1 MKVDIIIPAYNCH
14 ETINRAL
21 ASCAM
26 QKLDEGDE
34 FTVTIVD
41 DASEKGY
48 ENIAQYW
55 NAVMDVQLVN
65 KTENAGCG
73 QARQTGID
81 YTDGDYFM
89 FLDADDTLASP
100 VAVKMLLREM
110 KKGDYDVVMG
120 DFIEETAQ
128 GTFVMHKENWIWCHA
143 KMYKR
148 RTIDRF
154 LLRFNLTRGNEDV
167 GFHCVLKNLTD
178 NTSYIPQVIY
188 MWENCNTSL
197 VRGDSSGYKCG
208 YGWRDFVENMAWAAE
223 ELQSRRVN
231 KALIRDHVVYALCRI
246 YWQYEEAKAV
256 LPAENDANWAKIKEY
271 YKRAVLPLVSDGG
284 IDYPFIA
291 STMLKLKREGG
302 TEHIIPKMTFNQYL
316 TKLGFFKDLAKAEA
330 DYGNDS

>member
-128 GTFVMHKENWIWCHA
+128 GTFVMHKENWI
-143 KMYKR
+143 
-148 RTIDRF
+148 
-154 LLRFNLTRGNEDV
+154 
-167 GFHCVLKNLTD
+167 
-178 NTSYIPQVIY
+178 
-188 MWENCNTSL
+188 
-197 VRGDSSGYKCG
+197 
-208 YGWRDFVENMAWAAE
+208 
-223 ELQSRRVN
+223 
-231 KALIRDHVVYALCRI
+231 
-246 YWQYEEAKAV
+246 
-256 LPAENDANWAKIKEY
+256 
-271 YKRAVLPLVSDGG
+271 
-284 IDYPFIA
+284 
-291 STMLKLKREGG
+291 
-302 TEHIIPKMTFNQYL
+302 
-316 TKLGFFKDLAKAEA
+316 
-330 DYGNDS
+330 